1 MISDFD
7 LGEGGGEKE
16 KTQHPFLFLLSSS
29 EIDTD
34 VAAFSIPPPLH
45 LSPRNPFFRTECP
58 KVYTLLEL
66 SFWAELHFSGA
77 PCSFGAKS
85 PSVLVLHDF
94 ECPAGERG
102 GKTSMCHTA
111 EPHHSRPL
119 SCVRGGKEERPK
131 NLSLYHASP
140 CAQGGSEIQ
149 QRQR

>member
-7 LGEGGGEKE
+7 LGEGGEKE

-34 VAAFSIPPPLH
+34 VAAFSIPLPSISPPKT
-45 LSPRNPFFRTECP
+45 LSFVPSAQKFM
-58 KVYTLLEL
+58 LSLEL
-66 SFWAELHFSGA
+66 SFWADLDFSGA

-94 ECPAGERG
+94 ECPAGEG
-102 GKTSMCHTA
+102 EGKTSMCHTA

-119 SCVRGGKEERPK
+119 SCVRGGRKRDPK
-131 NLSLYHASP
+131 TFLLYHASP